1 MAMAVRVALWVLVAA
16 AAVALVVI
24 GILGM
29 IAKG

>member
-1 MAMAVRVALWVLVAA
+1 MAIGVRVVLWLVVAA
-16 AAVALVVI
+16 ASISLIVV

>member
-1 MAMAVRVALWVLVAA
+1 MAIAGRVLLWLLVAA
-16 AAVALVVI
+16 ASVSLVVV

>member
-1 MAMAVRVALWVLVAA
+1 MAIGVRVVLWVLVIAA
-16 AAVALVVI
+16 SIALVAV

>member
-1 MAMAVRVALWVLVAA
+1 MAMAVRVLLWLVVAA
-16 AAVALVVI
+16 ASVSLVVV